1 MKKLLLLFSIV
12 LFSGSDIYDRY
23 QSVPIFMFR
32 VDLEKSVQLVP
43 TPVPIREPGSIY
55 MYQTWLL
62 LVEQYKGIHLIDN
75 TDPANPIRK
84 GFLKVPGCR
93 SLAVGNGTLY
103 VDNAVDLVG
112 VRINLTSLECVEVA
126 RSRRALPEILNPEG
140 SIPWAFSRANRP
152 EDSEIV
158 GWISKNDEL

>member
-12 LFSGSDIYDRY
+12 LLSGFSVYDRY
-23 QSVPIFMFR
+23 QSVPIYMYR
-32 VDLEKSVQLVP
+32 VDLEKSVQLVD
-43 TPVPIREPGSIY
+43 TAVPIRQPGSIY
-55 MYQTWLL
+55 IYQSWLL
-62 LVEQYKGIHLIDN
+62 LVEEYKGIHLIDN

-112 VRINLTSLECVEVA
+112 VRINLTTMKSLEVA
-126 RSRRALPEILNPEG
+126 RSKRALPEILNPEG
-140 SIPWAFSRANRP
+140 YIPWAFSRGNRP

-158 GWISKNDEL
+158 GWITNNGDL

>member
-1 MKKLLLLFSIV
+1 MKKILLLFLIV

-32 VDLEKSVQLVP
+32 ADLEKSVQLVP

-55 MYQTWLL
+55 IYQTWLL
-62 LVEQYKGIHLIDN
+62 LVEEYKGIHLIDN

-112 VRINLTSLECVEVA
+112 VRINLTTLECLEVA
-126 RSRRALPEILNPEG
+126 RSKRALPEILNPEG
-140 SIPWAFSRANRP
+140 YIPWAFSRANRP

-158 GWISKNDEL
+158 GWTSNNDDL